1 MEGNRAF
8 YGARGLLAVNKPEGI
23 TSYDVVRQIK
33 KILGSV
39 KIGHSG
45 TLDPFASGVLVI
57 LLGEATKINRF
68 LDPFE
73 KEYEFEMELGIETDT
88 LDMTGKLVKRTEVPE
103 LTRGQVETVL
113 ERFRGRISQVPP
125 RFSAVNINGER
136 AYKLA
141 AKGVEFELKSRMVD
155 IHALSLLGFE
165 PPVLFLRAVVSKG
178 TYIRALA
185 RDLGEALGSVATV
198 RALRRTRIGPMGL
211 SDTVELAGLSWET
224 IRNRLVPIDEALS
237 NLPTVTLQTP
247 VKEKFLQGQSINWE
261 ETEAGRESE
270 ERFIRVRDQ
279 DGKMLVI
286 GRAQHGRLK
295 PYRLI
300 YADN

>member
-8 YGARGLLAVNKPEGI
+8 HGTRGLLVVNKPEGI

-33 KILGSV
+33 KILGKV

-45 TLDPFASGVLVI
+45 TLDPFASGVLLI
-57 LLGEATKINRF
+57 LLGKATKINRF
-68 LDPFE
+68 LEPFE

-88 LDMTGKLVKRTEVPE
+88 LDMTGKPVKRIPVPE
-103 LTRGQVETVL
+103 LTQGQIETVL
-113 ERFRGRISQVPP
+113 ERFRSRISQVPP
-125 RFSAVNINGER
+125 RFSAVNINGKR

-141 AKGVEFELKSRMVD
+141 AQGVEFEPKPRMVD
-155 IHALSLLGFE
+155 IHALTLLGFE

-185 RDLGEALGSVATV
+185 RDVGAALGSVATV
-198 RALRRTRIGPMGL
+198 RALRRTRIGHVSL
-211 SDTVELAGLSWET
+211 NDAIELAGLSRE
-224 IRNRLVPIDEALS
+224 IIKNRLVPIDVALS
-237 NLPTVTLQTP
+237 ELPVVTLQP
-247 VKEKFLQGQSINWE
+247 EMREKFLQGQSITWE
-261 ETEAGRESE
+261 ETEAGGESE
-270 ERFIRVRDQ
+270 ERFIRVGDQ
-279 DGKMLVI
+279 DGKMLAI
-286 GRAQHGRLK
+286 GRVEHGRLK